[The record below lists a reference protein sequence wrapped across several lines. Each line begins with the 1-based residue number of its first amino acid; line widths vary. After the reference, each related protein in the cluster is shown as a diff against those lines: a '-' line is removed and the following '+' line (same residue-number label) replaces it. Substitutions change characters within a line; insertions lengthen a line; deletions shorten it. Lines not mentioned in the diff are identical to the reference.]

1 MVASCKNTGSLCG
14 MQREHQKENILL
26 ISVVVTLNQFAEKA
40 AKRAELFAAAL
51 VIAIVFML
59 VLPLPVWLL
68 DILIAINLCA
78 AGLMVVVSMY
88 MPGPTAFSTFP
99 AVLLLTTLFRL
110 ALEVATTRQI
120 LLEGEAG
127 HIVETFGNFVVGGNL
142 VVGLVVFLIL
152 TVVQFI
158 VITKGS
164 ERVSEV
170 AARFSLDAMPGKQ
183 MSIDSDLRAG
193 ILTAEEAKSK
203 RAALGKESQLHGAMD
218 GAMKF
223 VKGDAIAGIFI
234 VAVNLIGGI
243 SIGVLQRNMSA
254 ADAMRLYSVLS
265 IGDAL
270 IAQIPALLISLA
282 AGMITTRV
290 TGDDLKEGEKSSNI
304 GQDIVKELFGE
315 PKALLTAAVI
325 MLLFGIIPGMPTFVF
340 LILAVL
346 LGVGGAIG
354 LLRPFTERDAKRKAD
369 AIEQKNARIVDL
381 TTFMATRPFIVR
393 MPVELR
399 NSPTSEATSNAVR
412 IMRNGIL
419 EHKGIP
425 DLQPIDF
432 EFKSF
437 MPKDR
442 IHFMMSEVP
451 LVDEEIRRGWAATTE
466 TLERLTEMGFT
477 AVEDGLTGTRRRRI
491 WVKLDKEAE
500 LKAAG
505 IKYLPWEAV
514 FAADI
519 EVEMLRNCQMFV
531 GVHEVQRFTR
541 WADRRFPELGKEL
554 ARSVTLPRL
563 TEVIQRLARE
573 GVSLRNARLLLETTL
588 EWSQKERDPDV
599 VADYVRLA
607 LKRQLCHEVARD
619 GLIEVVLL
627 SPELEDT
634 LRSAMRQTSQ
644 GSYLDLDPETE
655 QAILD
660 RLGEL
665 SGTGGTPAAPPVLVT
680 AADIRRSVRKLIE
693 EEFFSVPVFA
703 FSELTQHAR
712 VQPVGMIEL

>member
-1 MVASCKNTGSLCG
+1 MLNSIA
-14 MQREHQKENILL
+14 MLL
-26 ISVVVTLNQFAEKA
+26 NHFAGKIA
-40 AKRAELFAAAL
+40 QRAELLAATV
-51 VIAIVFML
+51 VIAIVLML
-59 VLPLPVWLL
+59 VLPMPVWLL
-68 DILIAINLCA
+68 DILIAINLCT

-99 AVLLLTTLFRL
+99 TVLLLTTLFRL

-120 LLEGEAG
+120 LLEANAG

-193 ILTAEEAKSK
+193 ILTAEEAKIK
-203 RAALGKESQLHGAMD
+203 RAGLGKESQLHGAMD

-243 SIGVLQRNMSA
+243 SIGVLQHDMPA
-254 ADAMRLYSVLS
+254 GDAMRVYSVLS

-282 AGMITTRV
+282 AGMITTRI
-290 TGDDLKEGEKSSNI
+290 TNDDQHDAGASSNI
-304 GQDIVKELFGE
+304 GQDIVAELFKE
-315 PKALLTAAVI
+315 PKALLTAAAI
-325 MLLFGIIPGMPTFVF
+325 MLIFGLIPGMPTTVFVM
-340 LILAVL
+340 LSLLLAGGGL
-346 LGVGGAIG
+346 LG
-354 LLRPFTERDAKRKAD
+354 LLKPGIEMEMRKRQAEADQNNAK
-369 AIEQKNARIVDL
+369 IVDL
-381 TTFMATRPFIVR
+381 TTFSATKPFLVR
-393 MPVELR
+393 MSDHPDDIRHTE
-399 NSPTSEATSNAVR
+399 SISTAVR

-425 DLQPIDF
+425 DLQAIAF
-432 EFKSF
+432 EVR
-437 MPKDR
+437 PTVPAGR
-442 IHFMMSEVP
+442 IQFLMSEVP
-451 LVDEEIRRGWAATTE
+451 LIDVEIKAGWAATTE
-466 TLERLTEMGFT
+466 NLERMLELGFEATEEKL
-477 AVEDGLTGTRRRRI
+477 VGTRRQRV
-491 WVKLDKEAE
+491 WVKVTDRQALEE
-500 LKAAG
+500 LG
-505 IKYLPWEAV
+505 IRYMMWEDV
-514 FAADI
+514 FASDI

-531 GVHEVQRFTR
+531 GVHEVQRFMR

-554 ARSVTLPRL
+554 AKVVTLPRL
-563 TEVIQRLARE
+563 TDVIQRLARE
-573 GVSLRNARLLLETTL
+573 GVALRNARLLLETIL
-588 EWSQKERDPDV
+588 EWSQKERDPDI

-627 SPELEDT
+627 SPEVEDT
-634 LRSAMRQTSQ
+634 IRSALRQTNQ
-644 GSYLDLDPETE
+644 GNYLDLDPEVE
-655 QAILD
+655 QDLLD
-660 RLGEL
+660 KLGDL

-680 AADIRRSVRKLIE
+680 AADIRRAVRRLIE

-703 FSELTQHAR
+703 FSELTQHSR